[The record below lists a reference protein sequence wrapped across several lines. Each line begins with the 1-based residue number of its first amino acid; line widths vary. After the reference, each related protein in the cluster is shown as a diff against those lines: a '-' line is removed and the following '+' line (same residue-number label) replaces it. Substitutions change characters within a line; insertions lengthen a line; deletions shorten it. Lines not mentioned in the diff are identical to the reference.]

1 MGVQV
6 TEENFAVP
14 KRSVTKSSADQ
25 ADHSIKRPKTYETK
39 TSATGD
45 IIDYLKIGTTSKI
58 ELMSVNSLHNKNAIR
73 DKKYIFSAETWTRCR
88 KVTNT
93 DFQVDE
99 QLTFTNLEPRR

>member
-14 KRSVTKSSADQ
+14 KRSDTKSSADQ
-25 ADHSIKRPKTYETK
+25 ADHSIKRPKSYETK
-39 TSATGD
+39 PSATGD

-58 ELMSVNSLHNKNAIR
+58 EL
-73 DKKYIFSAETWTRCR
+73 KKYIFSAETWTRCR